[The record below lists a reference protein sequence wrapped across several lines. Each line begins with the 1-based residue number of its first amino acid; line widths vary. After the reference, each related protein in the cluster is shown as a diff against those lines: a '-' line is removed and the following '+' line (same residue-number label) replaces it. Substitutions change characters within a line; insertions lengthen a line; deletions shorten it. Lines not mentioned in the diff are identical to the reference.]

1 MITKDPVTDQ
11 LGTDLEG
18 DLVDA
23 GLEQPQARAL
33 RRAVERAVD
42 RMVGNFATRAELYDV
57 RDELRAE
64 IRDVREQLRAE
75 VRNAISD
82 SERKISFQLRIMW
95 GVLALV
101 GAGLFALMAAILARL

>member
-1 MITKDPVTDQ
+1 
-11 LGTDLEG
+11 
-18 DLVDA
+18 
-23 GLEQPQARAL
+23 
-33 RRAVERAVD
+33 
-42 RMVGNFATRAELYDV
+42 MVGNFATRAELYDV

-64 IRDVREQLRAE
+64 IR
-75 VRNAISD
+75 NAFSD